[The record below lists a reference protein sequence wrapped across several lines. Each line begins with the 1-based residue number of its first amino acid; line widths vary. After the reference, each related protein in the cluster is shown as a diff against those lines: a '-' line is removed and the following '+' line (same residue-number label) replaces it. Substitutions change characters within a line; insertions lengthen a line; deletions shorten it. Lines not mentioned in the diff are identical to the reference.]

1 MSLGKAVIWFE
12 NMDEE
17 MQKFAIEQ
25 AQDSLNTMFHEQVRT
40 ISLLIPIISL
50 GTRNIYEEII
60 RD

>member
-40 ISLLIPIISL
+40 TSLLIHTVVS
-50 GTRNIYEEII
+50 RNSQHI
-60 RD
+60 

>member
-25 AQDSLNTMFHEQVRT
+25 AQDSLNTMFHEQVTT
-40 ISLLIPIISL
+40 IFPLIPTVVS
-50 GTRNIYEEII
+50 RNSQHI
-60 RD
+60 